1 MPTKHRRREER
12 RRAQLARRREQR
24 RDGSQLG
31 WVAGVLATVF
41 LLSGSAG
48 LVHEVVWVRLM
59 GHLFGATSLAVAT
72 VLAAYMGGLA
82 LGSYAIGRKM
92 NRLGDRRR
100 VYALLEIGI
109 GLFALFVPL
118 LLQVFEPL
126 YGWMWQRFE
135 LSFATLSVLRFV
147 IAGGLLLG
155 PTAMM
160 GATLPV
166 LADYFAGLR
175 RGRLAPQWLYTVN
188 LAGAVFGVALGG
200 FFLMPGLGLWRTI
213 VFGAAVNIAV
223 GLVVLRLPRLPE
235 RDELPPAGTHLESRP
250 STLLLAA
257 ALLSGIISFAGQVA
271 WTRVLVLV
279 VGSTVYAFSTVL
291 LIYLVALT
299 VGAWCASRWGSR
311 VTRLEP
317 YLAGTHL
324 LMALCLVGAV
334 YAVNHLPFWYFG
346 MFGAWSPASLG
357 GIVALN
363 TVIVFVTLILPVLFA
378 GTILP
383 LVMIGGLPKEA
394 RNTGATIGT
403 LYAINTIGG
412 ILGAV
417 LGGFLFIP
425 SFGSQSTLL
434 GVAVTG
440 AVMGV
445 VFATRAEPRRWLIG
459 WSLAAAL
466 VVIAGALTRPDWDLK
481 PLNAAVF
488 ERRLTYRIDTLT
500 RPTANVLYY
509 REGPTATVMV
519 LEDKNLRSLRING
532 RPNASDGPNDMST
545 HTLLAQIPLLL
556 AATADEVLV
565 VGYGSGVSVGSAL
578 QAPVEQVTA
587 VELEPAVI
595 ESSRFFAHVNHNPL
609 IHPRFH
615 LYQDDVRHILRA
627 SEDPYHVIISGP
639 SHPWVTGVASLFT
652 QDFFELAARRL
663 TADGLFAQWL
673 QAYEISPDTYR
684 TILATFQSVFPE
696 VMVFRSTLGDSILL
710 GSRRPILINL
720 ADLEARWSAAATR
733 AENARIGL
741 ERPEDLL
748 ALLYAG
754 PEAVRVFVEGAP
766 INTDD
771 NMHVEFRAPQEM
783 VLPPVGAIAQI
794 FTSLEQHPTP
804 FETVLTDPSRLL
816 HSRDRLEA
824 LVGALAK
831 GKRSVDPYRKHL
843 EELTTVSKETA
854 KRIAART
861 IPQLQEDCG
870 GCESNL
876 VFFVGQEG
884 ESRLAYRV
892 FAPVSLTE
900 AWAVMVDADTGAILD
915 RAVIHPQGR

>member
-1 MPTKHRRREER
+1 M
-12 RRAQLARRREQR
+12 
-24 RDGSQLG
+24 
-31 WVAGVLATVF
+31 VVF

-48 LVHEVVWVRLM
+48 LIHEVVWVRLM

-82 LGSYAIGRKM
+82 LGSYGIGRRM

-109 GLFALFVPL
+109 GLFALLIPL
-118 LLQVFEPL
+118 LLQVIEPL
-126 YGWMWQRFE
+126 YGWMWQRFQ
-135 LSFATLSVLRFV
+135 LSFSTLSVLRFV

-166 LADYFAGLR
+166 MADYFSGLR

-188 LAGAVFGVALGG
+188 LAGAVFGVAIGG

-213 VFGAAVNIAV
+213 IFGAAVNIMV
-223 GLVVLRLPRLPE
+223 GLVALRLPRLPE
-235 RDELPPAGTHLESRP
+235 REKLRPTDEHLETRP
-250 STLLLAA
+250 STLLLVAV
-257 ALLSGIISFAGQVA
+257 LLSGVISFASQVA
-271 WTRVLVLV
+271 WTRVLVLI
-279 VGSTVYAFSTVL
+279 VGSTIYAFSTVL
-291 LIYLVALT
+291 LVYLVALT
-299 VGAWCASRWGSR
+299 IGAWCASRWGTRAAR
-311 VTRLEP
+311 VEP
-317 YLAGTHL
+317 YLAGTYL
-324 LMALCLVGAV
+324 LMALSLVGAV
-334 YAVNHLPFWYFG
+334 YAVNHLPFWYFK
-346 MFGAWSPASLG
+346 MFGAWSPSSLG
-357 GIVALN
+357 SVVALN
-363 TVIVFVTLILPVLFA
+363 AVIVFVTLILPVLFA

-383 LVMIGGLPKEA
+383 LVIIASLSKGA
-394 RNTGATIGT
+394 RNTGSAIGT
-403 LYAINTIGG
+403 LYAINTVGG

-425 SFGSQSTLL
+425 SFGSQDTLL
-434 GVAVTG
+434 GIAVTG
-440 AVMGV
+440 AVMGLI
-445 VFATRAEPRRWLIG
+445 FATRAEPSWWLIG
-459 WSLAAAL
+459 GSLASVL
-466 VVIAGALTRPDWDLK
+466 IVTVSALTRPSWDLK

-500 RPTANVLYY
+500 RPTAKVLYH

-556 AATADEVLV
+556 AKTADKVLV

-578 QAPVEQVTA
+578 QGSVEQVTA

-595 ESSRFFAHVNHNPL
+595 ESSRFFTHVNHDPFS
-609 IHPRFH
+609 HPRFQLH
-615 LYQDDVRHILRA
+615 QDDVRHILRA
-627 SEDPYHVIISGP
+627 SKDPYQVIISGP

-652 QDFFELAARRL
+652 QDFFELAAQRL
-663 TADGLFAQWL
+663 ATDGLFAQWL

-696 VMVFRSTLGDSILL
+696 VMVFRSTPGDSILL
-710 GSRRPILINL
+710 GSSQPILINL
-720 ADLEARWSAAATR
+720 ADLENRWANASTR
-733 AENARIGL
+733 IENARIGI

-754 PEAVRVFVEGAP
+754 PKAVRVFVEGAP

-783 VLPPVGAIAQI
+783 ALPPVGAIERI
-794 FTSLEQHPTP
+794 FSSLEQHPTP
-804 FETVLTDPSRLL
+804 FETVLTDPSQLL
-816 HSRDRLEA
+816 RNRDRLEA

-831 GKRSVDPYRKHL
+831 GQRSVDPYRKHL
-843 EELTTVSKETA
+843 EQLTAVSKKTA
-854 KRIAART
+854 QRLAART
-861 IPQLQEDCG
+861 IPQLHEDCQ
-870 GCESNL
+870 GCESDL

-884 ESRLAYRV
+884 ASRLAYRV
-892 FAPVSLTE
+892 FAPVNLSE
-900 AWAVMVDADTGAILD
+900 AWAVMVDADTGVILD
-915 RAVIHPQGR
+915 KAVIHPQDR